1 MYCTGSAMSPR
12 YLPSHRSVVPVLF
25 PCVRVNTEY
34 RQQRLH
40 VQTRD
45 ASFALAHR
53 RISHFS
59 TLGDQHTAYQDFNF
73 PSIQVTFFPVACITL
88 RQKQCSIFTRHGLV
102 SPVTAVAMP
111 EATMC
116 SRVPATNPQ
125 IFPQDPALVDVCALL
140 DDADPM
146 RCYR

>member
-1 MYCTGSAMSPR
+1 MSPR

-73 PSIQVTFFPVACITL
+73 PSIQVTFFPVAYIT
-88 RQKQCSIFTRHGLV
+88 
-102 SPVTAVAMP
+102 
-111 EATMC
+111 
-116 SRVPATNPQ
+116 Q
-125 IFPQDPALVDVCALL
+125 IGRAHV
-140 DDADPM
+140 
-146 RCYR
+146 